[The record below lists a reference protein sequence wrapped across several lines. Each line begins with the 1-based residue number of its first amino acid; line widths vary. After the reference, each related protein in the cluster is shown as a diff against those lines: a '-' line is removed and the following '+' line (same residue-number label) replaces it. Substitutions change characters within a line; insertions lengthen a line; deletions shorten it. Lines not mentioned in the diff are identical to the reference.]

1 MMTDRIGRWAGR
13 CLAYMIVAALA
24 LAGAA
29 ACQKAEMPLESAPP
43 DPAPAAT
50 APPPPPPPPPEPI
63 PAPAPPPPVPVA
75 ALPPAAANGAGAMRP
90 QPAALPDFPWPP
102 PRYSAFEVLERA
114 WLAPEADPQ
123 LGIVAQRLEAAF
135 DAAGYVERS
144 YYRVPGGF
152 ALASRAEQIHADA
165 SPYPSPERWSVNRG
179 GAGRSFA
186 DRLRALFN
194 APPGHYR
201 VIVFVV
207 TDQDFAAAPR
217 TAPEA
222 EARAWVS
229 GGGLRLPSSIAALPF
244 TGTHYATA
252 LIYEFERRSERE
264 SADVRVPS
272 ATPGRVHLEKG
283 GLWQALVAN

>member
-1 MMTDRIGRWAGR
+1 MA
-13 CLAYMIVAALA
+13 
-24 LAGAA
+24 
-29 ACQKAEMPLESAPP
+29 S
-43 DPAPAAT
+43 
-50 APPPPPPPPPEPI
+50 
-63 PAPAPPPPVPVA
+63 
-75 ALPPAAANGAGAMRP
+75 
-90 QPAALPDFPWPP
+90 ALPDFPWPP
-102 PRYSAFEVLERA
+102 PRYSAFEVLERD
-114 WLAPEADPQ
+114 WLAPAADAR
-123 LGIVAQRLEAAF
+123 LGAAAARLEAAF

-152 ALASRAEQIHADA
+152 ALASRAEQIRDDA
-165 SPYPSPERWSVNRG
+165 SPYPAPARWSVDPE

-229 GGGLRLPSSIAALPF
+229 GGGLRLPASIAALPF
-244 TGTHYATA
+244 TSTHYASA

-264 SADVRVPS
+264 PADVRVPS

>member
-1 MMTDRIGRWAGR
+1 MRSWIQERAGR
-13 CLAYMIVAALA
+13 LLLCVLVLM
-24 LAGAA
+24 GAA
-29 ACQKAEMPLESAPP
+29 GCHKAEPPVGSAPP
-43 DPAPAAT
+43 DNPPVTAEPPPAPAPAPVQP
-50 APPPPPPPPPEPI
+50 APPPPPPPPPSPVL
-63 PAPAPPPPVPVA
+63 PPPSANGGDRPVA
-75 ALPPAAANGAGAMRP
+75 S
-90 QPAALPDFPWPP
+90 ALPDFPWPP
-102 PRYSAFEVLERA
+102 PRYSAFEVLARD
-114 WLAPEADPQ
+114 WLAPGADAR
-123 LGIVAQRLEAAF
+123 LGAAAARLEAAF

-165 SPYPSPERWSVNRG
+165 SPYPAPERWSVDPE

-217 TAPEA
+217 SAPEA

-229 GGGLRLPSSIAALPF
+229 GGGLRLPSAIAAQPF
-244 TGTHYATA
+244 TAAHYASA
-252 LIYEFERRSERE
+252 LIYEFERRSERAP
-264 SADVRVPS
+264 ADVRVPS
-272 ATPGRVHLEKG
+272 AAPGRVHLEKG
-283 GLWQALVAN
+283 GLWQALAAN

>member
-1 MMTDRIGRWAGR
+1 MRAWVETWVGRALLCIMLFATAAG
-13 CLAYMIVAALA
+13 CAGVGVPVA
-24 LAGAA
+24 
-29 ACQKAEMPLESAPP
+29 SAPP
-43 DPAPAAT
+43 GDVSVGGGQRASAPPPPAPVSDPAPAL
-50 APPPPPPPPPEPI
+50 P
-63 PAPAPPPPVPVA
+63 
-75 ALPPAAANGAGAMRP
+75 PPAANGGGGGGGGG
-90 QPAALPDFPWPP
+90 PAASALPDFPWPP
-102 PRYSAFEVLERA
+102 PRYSAFEVLARDELVPA
-114 WLAPEADPQ
+114 ADAR
-123 LGIVAQRLEAAF
+123 LGAVAQRLEAAF

-165 SPYPSPERWSVNRG
+165 SPFPVPERWRVDSE

-186 DRLRALFN
+186 ARLRALFN

-229 GGGLRLPSSIAALPF
+229 GGGLRLPPAIAARPF
-244 TGTHYATA
+244 TPAHYASA
-252 LIYEFERRSERE
+252 LIYEFERRSERARAE
-264 SADVRVPS
+264 VRVPS
-272 ATPGRVHLEKG
+272 AAPGRVHLEKG
-283 GLWQALVAN
+283 GLWQALVAH

>member
-1 MMTDRIGRWAGR
+1 MKSWSDGWAGR
-13 CLAYMIVAALA
+13 ALLRVIVSALV
-24 LAGAA
+24 LAA
-29 ACQKAEMPLESAPP
+29 AAGCQKAEMPVESAPP
-43 DPAPAAT
+43 DGAPIT
-50 APPPPPPPPPEPI
+50 VEPPPPPPPPAPV
-63 PAPAPPPPVPVA
+63 PAPALPPPAP
-75 ALPPAAANGAGAMRP
+75 ALPPPSANGVGRP
-90 QPAALPDFPWPP
+90 VVPALPDFPWPP
-102 PRYSAFEVLERA
+102 PRYSAFEVLDRG
-114 WLAPEADPQ
+114 WLAPGSDAR
-123 LGIVAQRLEAAF
+123 LGAAAQRLEAAF

-152 ALASRAEQIHADA
+152 ALASRAEQIHSDA
-165 SPYPSPERWSVNRG
+165 CPYPAPERWSVDPE

-207 TDQDFAAAPR
+207 TDQDFAAAAR

-229 GGGLRLPSSIAALPF
+229 GGGLRLPAAIAAQPF
-244 TGTHYATA
+244 TSAHYASA

-264 SADVRVPS
+264 QADVRVPS
-272 ATPGRVHLEKG
+272 AAPGRVHLEKG
-283 GLWQALVAN
+283 GLWQALAVN

>member
-1 MMTDRIGRWAGR
+1 MRGLIDGWVGRVLL
-13 CLAYMIVAALA
+13 CVLL
-24 LAGAA
+24 LAA
-29 ACQKAEMPLESAPP
+29 AAGCQKAEMPVESAPP
-43 DPAPAAT
+43 DDVSPAAGS
-50 APPPPPPPPPEPI
+50 PPPPPPPPPAPAPEPEPE
-63 PAPAPPPPVPVA
+63 PAPARPPLAPPSA
-75 ALPPAAANGAGAMRP
+75 NGGSRPAAS
-90 QPAALPDFPWPP
+90 ALPDFPWPP
-102 PRYSAFEVLERA
+102 PRYSAFEVLARD
-114 WLAPEADPQ
+114 WLVPAADAR
-123 LGIVAQRLEAAF
+123 LGAAAQRLEAAF

-165 SPYPSPERWSVNRG
+165 SPFPAPERWSVDPE

-186 DRLRALFN
+186 ARLRALFN

-229 GGGLRLPSSIAALPF
+229 GGGLRLPPAIAAQPF
-244 TGTHYATA
+244 TPTHYASA

-264 SADVRVPS
+264 PADVRVPS
-272 ATPGRVHLEKG
+272 AAPGRVHLEKG
-283 GLWQALVAN
+283 GLWQALAAN

>member
-1 MMTDRIGRWAGR
+1 MKGWSDGWVGRALLCVIVSALVLASAAG
-13 CLAYMIVAALA
+13 CMSV
-24 LAGAA
+24 G
-29 ACQKAEMPLESAPP
+29 MPVESAPP
-43 DPAPAAT
+43 DGAPVT
-50 APPPPPPPPPEPI
+50 VEPPPPPPPPAPM
-63 PAPAPPPPVPVA
+63 PAPAPPPPAP
-75 ALPPAAANGAGAMRP
+75 ALPPPSANGAGRP
-90 QPAALPDFPWPP
+90 VVPALPDFPWPP
-102 PRYSAFEVLERA
+102 PRYSAFEVLDRG
-114 WLAPEADPQ
+114 WLAPGADAR
-123 LGIVAQRLEAAF
+123 LGAAAQRLEAAF

-165 SPYPSPERWSVNRG
+165 SPYPAPERWSVDPE

-207 TDQDFAAAPR
+207 TDQDFAAAAR

-229 GGGLRLPSSIAALPF
+229 GGGLRLPSAIAAQPF
-244 TGTHYATA
+244 TSAHYASA
-252 LIYEFERRSERE
+252 LIYEFERRSESE
-264 SADVRVPS
+264 QADVRVPS
-272 ATPGRVHLEKG
+272 AAPGRVHLEKG
-283 GLWQALVAN
+283 GLWQALAVN

>member
-1 MMTDRIGRWAGR
+1 MRGWIQERAR
-13 CLAYMIVAALA
+13 RLLLCVLA
-24 LAGAA
+24 LMAA
-29 ACQKAEMPLESAPP
+29 AGCQKAELPVGSAPP
-43 DPAPAAT
+43 DNPPVTAEPPPPAPAPVLS
-50 APPPPPPPPPEPI
+50 APPPP
-63 PAPAPPPPVPVA
+63 PAPAPPPPAANGGGGAVVA
-75 ALPPAAANGAGAMRP
+75 ALPA
-90 QPAALPDFPWPP
+90 FPWPP
-102 PRYSAFEVLERA
+102 PRYSAFEVLERD
-114 WLAPEADPQ
+114 WLAPGADAR
-123 LGIVAQRLEAAF
+123 LGGAAQRIEAAF

-152 ALASRAEQIHADA
+152 ALASRAEQIHTDA
-165 SPYPSPERWSVNRG
+165 SPYPAPERWSVDPE

-201 VIVFVV
+201 VIVFIV

-244 TGTHYATA
+244 TATHYATA

-264 SADVRVPS
+264 PADVRVPS
-272 ATPGRVHLEKG
+272 AAPGRVHLEKG

>member
-1 MMTDRIGRWAGR
+1 MKGWIDGWVGRGLLR
-13 CLAYMIVAALA
+13 VIVSALV
-24 LAGAA
+24 LMAA
-29 ACQKAEMPLESAPP
+29 AGCQKAEMPVESAPP
-43 DPAPAAT
+43 DSAPVPVEPPPPPAPAPAPEQ
-50 APPPPPPPPPEPI
+50 PPPPPPP
-63 PAPAPPPPVPVA
+63 APVLPPPS
-75 ALPPAAANGAGAMRP
+75 ANGGDRP
-90 QPAALPDFPWPP
+90 VVSALPDFPWPP
-102 PRYSAFEVLERA
+102 PRYSAFEVLERD
-114 WLAPEADPQ
+114 WLAPGADAR
-123 LGIVAQRLEAAF
+123 LGAAAQRLEAAF

-165 SPYPSPERWSVNRG
+165 SPYLPPERWSVDAE

-207 TDQDFAAAPR
+207 TDQGFAAAPR

-222 EARAWVS
+222 EVRAWVS
-229 GGGLRLPSSIAALPF
+229 GGGLRLPAAIAAQPF
-244 TGTHYATA
+244 TSAHYASA

-264 SADVRVPS
+264 PADVRVPS
-272 ATPGRVHLEKG
+272 AVPGRVHLEKG
-283 GLWQALVAN
+283 GLWQALAAE